1 MGHGKCILLKLMA
14 LHSPGGYV
22 IKVTHACPRGGGGRG
37 GVQVCLELFFN
48 CYVAI
53 GPPFQN
59 TEDGPKLVVG
69 KSIEVACNNKHRTS
83 RRFIIRGRGTPCDA
97 RVLYHP

>member
-1 MGHGKCILLKLMA
+1 MWHGKCILLKLTA
-14 LHSPGGYV
+14 LHNV
-22 IKVTHACPRGGGGRG
+22 IKVTCLSSRG

-48 CYVAI
+48 CNVAI

-59 TEDGPKLVVG
+59 TEDGPELVVG

-83 RRFIIRGRGTPCDA
+83 RRFIIRGRGTPCVA
-97 RVLYHP
+97 RVQYHT